1 MIIFLILEKF
11 SDSLEERDLET
22 LIVASIETLK
32 WNNKKCGKE
41 EVLRLVWKFVGNEVT
56 KEHLKKLLDKLIKC
70 HSVQIKLTGTR
81 TCLSLLK
88 GAHYSKSRKQSNE
101 SLRINVNEDLSK
113 SKDSVIEGIWCTKTV
128 VFGRS

>member
-1 MIIFLILEKF
+1 MTIFLILEKF
-11 SDSLEERDLET
+11 SDILEGRDLET

-41 EVLRLVWKFVGNEVT
+41 EVLHLVREFVGSEVT

-70 HSVQIKLTGTR
+70 HSVQIKLIGTR

-88 GAHYSKSRKQSNE
+88 GAQHSKSHKQCNE
-101 SLRINVNEDLSK
+101 SLRINVNEDLPRF
-113 SKDSVIEGIWCTKTV
+113 KDSVIEGI
-128 VFGRS
+128 

>member
-41 EVLRLVWKFVGNEVT
+41 EVLRLVGKFVGNEVT

-113 SKDSVIEGIWCTKTV
+113 SKDSVIEGI
-128 VFGRS
+128 